1 MKKFF
6 LQCQKR
12 RAYGFTYSKENA
24 EKAVS
29 NPTISD
35 GETYVRILSDDV
47 VKSNFRFA
55 HSISQTEITTIIF
68 LVKTAK
74 NAVHCRFVWSL
85 LTYLIC
91 VKTAFLILEKELLLT
106 ILPI

>member
-47 VKSNFRFA
+47 VKSNFGLHTPSAR
-55 HSISQTEITTIIF
+55 QKLLPLYF
-68 LVKTAK
+68 LSKQQRTRCTAGLSG
-74 NAVHCRFVWSL
+74 RS
-85 LTYLIC
+85 
-91 VKTAFLILEKELLLT
+91 
-106 ILPI
+106 LPILYASRQHF